1 MMQPRADPVGLFDAH
16 YRAFLETLTH
26 VRADLHRYCTRMTGS
41 VFDGEDVMQETL
53 FEAYRKIEAL
63 DVRCALD
70 ADAKTFVPAV
80 NSRLRERFGV
90 FHSTIQ
96 VDYADCLDEHHK

>member
-1 MMQPRADPVGLFDAH
+1 MARVSRLTQEQALV
-16 YRAFLETLTH
+16 TLH
-26 VRADLHRYCTRMTGS
+26 
-41 VFDGEDVMQETL
+41 
-53 FEAYRKIEAL
+53 
-63 DVRCALD
+63 VRCALD

-90 FHSTIQ
+90 SHSTIQ